1 MRLGCELGIG
11 FLFGG
16 VAYGTSFSRRRL
28 ATSRDMG
35 WKMASP
41 TDGTDLEAS
50 LLSFEKLDRA
60 SPDLWPEQLPG
71 VAEFAASFKSPITS
85 SPPKWMAEIERDDI
99 DMLKDG
105 VSLLLP
111 RLECSG
117 AISAHCNFCLVGSS
131 DSPASASRVAGIT
144 GIPHHVQLIFVVL
157 VEMGF
162 HHVGQAGLKLL
173 TSSDPPTSASQSAGI
188 TGVSHHAP
196 RKLCF
201 FKSSLFPL

>member
-11 FLFGG
+11 SLFGG
-16 VAYGTSFSRRRL
+16 VAYGSSFSRRRL

-99 DMLKDG
+99 DMLKELGSLTTANLMEKVRGLQNLAYQLGLDEYG
-105 VSLLLP
+105 VSGWSAAQAGVQWRDLSSLQASPPGFTLFSCLSLP
-111 RLECSG
+111 SSWHYRCPPPRP
-117 AISAHCNFCLVGSS
+117 ANFFCIFSRAG
-131 DSPASASRVAGIT
+131 DSP
-144 GIPHHVQLIFVVL
+144 
-157 VEMGF
+157 
-162 HHVGQAGLKLL
+162 
-173 TSSDPPTSASQSAGI
+173 
-188 TGVSHHAP
+188 
-196 RKLCF
+196 C
-201 FKSSLFPL
+201 

>member
-1 MRLGCELGIG
+1 
-11 FLFGG
+11 
-16 VAYGTSFSRRRL
+16 
-28 ATSRDMG
+28 MG

-105 VSLLLP
+105 VSFLLP

-117 AISAHCNFCLVGSS
+117 AISAHCSLRLLGSS
-131 DSPASASRVAGIT
+131 DSPASAS
-144 GIPHHVQLIFVVL
+144 
-157 VEMGF
+157 
-162 HHVGQAGLKLL
+162 
-173 TSSDPPTSASQSAGI
+173 
-188 TGVSHHAP
+188 
-196 RKLCF
+196 
-201 FKSSLFPL
+201 